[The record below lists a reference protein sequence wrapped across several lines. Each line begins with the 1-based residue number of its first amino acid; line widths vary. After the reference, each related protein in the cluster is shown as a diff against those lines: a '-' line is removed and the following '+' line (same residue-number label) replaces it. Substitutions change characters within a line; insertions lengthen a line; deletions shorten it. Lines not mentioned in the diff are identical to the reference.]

1 MKILYLVF
9 VLVVAILAVVFAA
22 QNSAVVA
29 ISFFSWSASGSLSL
43 VLILTL
49 SLGILIG
56 LLIMAPSVFKRWFQS
71 SGLKRRLHRL
81 EKEQGEA
88 ATMKPSQAAPLVEQA
103 RTQGAE
109 ETASPSIGDGVSTNG
124 TDNASGIAKGTSR

>member
-9 VLVVAILAVVFAA
+9 VLVVAILAVIFAA
-22 QNSAVVA
+22 QNGAVVA

-56 LLIMAPSVFKRWFQS
+56 LLIMAPSVFRRWFQS
-71 SGLKRRLHRL
+71 SGLRRRLKRL
-81 EKEQGEA
+81 EKERGAE
-88 ATMKPSQAAPLVEQA
+88 PQAAMAGRGA
-103 RTQGAE
+103 RSAAPSAP
-109 ETASPSIGDGVSTNG
+109 ASPAPSEP
-124 TDNASGIAKGTSR
+124 SRGEGAPTAGGSADTGPGA